1 MYDPGLIFLIIS
13 FMGMKIW
20 KFSDFCET
28 KNM

>member
-1 MYDPGLIFLIIS
+1 
-13 FMGMKIW
+13 MGMKIW